1 MVITKVSEN
10 WKGYDSYKPVTI
22 EDAIIKK
29 YGKKYD
35 VDDSKTLS
43 EEEWENI
50 TGEDGDEDE
59 PGHNILNLNRCKI
72 TDISDLNKLSD
83 KIAVLKLSGN
93 FFTEIPEGA
102 FDKLT
107 NLEDI
112 YLSDLDVKTFPKDV
126 FKNNKK
132 LRKIVAWNSSFTE
145 LRKDTFAGLKDLAH
159 IEFIYNE
166 IGKIENGAL
175 F

>member
-1 MVITKVSEN
+1 M
-10 WKGYDSYKPVTI
+10 
-22 EDAIIKK
+22 
-29 YGKKYD
+29 
-35 VDDSKTLS
+35 S

-50 TGEDGDEDE
+50 IGEDGDEDE

-145 LRKDTFAGLKDLAH
+145 LRKNTFAVLRLFLAGLRFGTNKQV
-159 IEFIYNE
+159 
-166 IGKIENGAL
+166 
-175 F
+175 